1 MLIKLCCQ
9 ENING
14 QNSTKTRR
22 PVLFIYLVIYV
33 PYVAAVF
40 YCGAS
45 QWQSSHSADGAIKE
59 KIIFG
64 RIEPNK

>member
-1 MLIKLCCQ
+1 MAKIVPRLDDRL
-9 ENING
+9 
-14 QNSTKTRR
+14 
-22 PVLFIYLVIYV
+22 LFIYLFIYV